1 MDRAPRDPRTPLLT
15 ANLFKRIG
23 LVSLLFVIGAFG
35 LFEWMVQVK
44 GATLAEAQTV
54 TASVFVMGEMA
65 YLFNCRSLTRSMF
78 RIGLFT
84 NRPALWGSVGMIVLQ
99 VLFAQTPW
107 MNRLFHTA
115 PIGLDA
121 WAAVALFSLAVY
133 VIIELEKR
141 LVGHALQG
149 TSFRRP
155 AHPA

>member
-35 LFEWMVQVK
+35 LFAWMQSQ
-44 GATLAEAQTV
+44 GATLAEAQT
-54 TASVFVMGEMA
+54 AASSVFVMGEMA

-84 NRPALWGSVGMIVLQ
+84 NRPALWGSLGMIGLQ
-99 VLFAQTPW
+99 VLFVHAPW

-133 VIIELEKR
+133 VIIEIEKR

-149 TSFRRP
+149 TSFRRRVRP
-155 AHPA
+155 G